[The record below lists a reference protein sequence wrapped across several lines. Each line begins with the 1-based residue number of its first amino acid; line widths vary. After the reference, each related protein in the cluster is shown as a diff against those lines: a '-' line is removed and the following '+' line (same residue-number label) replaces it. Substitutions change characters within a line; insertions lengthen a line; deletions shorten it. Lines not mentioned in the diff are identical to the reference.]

1 MVFYEEAP
9 MQIDLNDPELESK
22 LHVQEQLYNQLRATG
37 EEAPAKILSLTDTG
51 IRIGENAS
59 MIQIYVEVFPEEL
72 PAFNANTQQ
81 AVLDTSRS
89 KFAPGQTIYVK
100 YNPKRPKEVAVD
112 HTPVE
117 APNSAYKCSYC
128 GATQDLDEGQAKC
141 SYCGSPIRT

>member
-1 MVFYEEAP
+1 

-59 MIQIYVEVFPEEL
+59 MLQIYVEVFPEEL

-81 AVLDTSRS
+81 AVLVFRVPSLL
-89 KFAPGQTIYVK
+89 PV
-100 YNPKRPKEVAVD
+100 RPS
-112 HTPVE
+112 T
-117 APNSAYKCSYC
+117 
-128 GATQDLDEGQAKC
+128 
-141 SYCGSPIRT
+141 

>member
-1 MVFYEEAP
+1 

-59 MIQIYVEVFPEEL
+59 MFQIYVEVFPEEL

-81 AVLDTSRS
+81 AVLDTSRP
-89 KFAPGQTIYVK
+89 KFVPGQTIYVK
-100 YNPKRPKEVAVD
+100 YDPKRPKEVAVD

-117 APNSAYKCSYC
+117 VPNSAYKCSYC
-128 GATQDLDEGQAKC
+128 GATQDLEDGQAKC
-141 SYCGSPIRT
+141 SYCGSPIKT

>member
-1 MVFYEEAP
+1 

-112 HTPVE
+112 HTP
-117 APNSAYKCSYC
+117 AYP
-128 GATQDLDEGQAKC
+128 GR
-141 SYCGSPIRT
+141 GS